1 MNSKTRITIFI
12 FRILPKSLL
21 SRIFGYITRIP
32 LPSFM
37 MSAIIKW
44 YSRRFNLKDEFD
56 IPEGGFRT
64 MDDFFTRR
72 LRAGV
77 HVIDRGKDSIVSPVD
92 ARIDEFGKITDG
104 TLIQAKG
111 ITYSLKDLVPSEY
124 GNRFSNGFFM
134 TLYLSPGDYH
144 RIHSPVDG
152 NIEGF
157 FHIPGKLYTVQEFMV
172 AGLHGLFS
180 LNERLISYISTHQGA
195 VAVCKVGAMNVGRI
209 SLSYNDI
216 VTNRTLRKK
225 QEVFFKDNASIPVK
239 KGDELGTF
247 HLGSTVI
254 LLFENNALKPVKIS
268 KGQTVRVG
276 DKIAEASKPSR
287 KKT

>member
-1 MNSKTRITIFI
+1 MNSKTRIFIFI

-21 SRIFGYITRIP
+21 SRIFGYITRVP

-37 MSAIIKW
+37 MSGIIRW
-44 YSRRFNLKDEFD
+44 YSRRFDLKDEYD
-56 IPEGGFRT
+56 VPQGGFRS

-72 LRAGV
+72 LRPGV
-77 HVIDRGKDSIVSPVD
+77 HVIDKSKNSIVSPVD
-92 ARIDEFGKITDG
+92 ARIDEFGRITDG

-111 ITYSLKDLVPSEY
+111 INYLLSDLLPSEY
-124 GNRFSNGFFM
+124 GNRFRNGFFI

-152 NIEGF
+152 NVDGF

-172 AGLHGLFS
+172 AGLPGLFS
-180 LNERLISYISTHQGA
+180 INERLISYISTPAGS
-195 VAVCKVGAMNVGRI
+195 VAVCKIGAMNVGRI
-209 SLSYNDI
+209 SLAYNDVI
-216 VTNRTLRKK
+216 TNRALRKK
-225 QEVFFKDNASIPVK
+225 QEILFTERSKIPVK
-239 KGDELGTF
+239 KGEEIGTF

-254 LLFENNALKPVKIS
+254 LLIENNAVKFE
-268 KGQTVRVG
+268 KLTAGQTVRVG
-276 DKIAEASKPSR
+276 QKIADISKPSR